1 MVMATL
7 DASLLE
13 AAVFGLGVG
22 LGAMVGIGALEFMR
36 SRFRHLF
43 GNGRE
48 RNDDID
54 GSGPPH

>member
-1 MVMATL
+1 MATL